1 VTDNAEAGVLL
12 RELLAVAG
20 LPPAESTELLT
31 GHGFDHEI
39 TVATLA
45 GGRQVVLRRRMNG
58 DPLDPAFSHAGF
70 FAAHDV
76 PAPAVLASTE
86 RAVLVEYIP
95 GEMLSELVA
104 SGRCTEAGW
113 RSVGDAFRRLHAVRF
128 PSGLAGRF
136 EQGRIVLTPH
146 DPVATLHAELAAADL
161 TTMLPEATKYV
172 PRLHALIDSE
182 ADQLRRT
189 PTSLLHA
196 DVNAANI
203 IVASDRTV
211 LIDWGHPLIG
221 DPRGE
226 IAALD
231 EHVYLA
237 GGGELPDAFFSAYGV
252 SRADLRLPVHRL
264 TGTIGWLAGED
275 WDEWAADLT
284 PELAVRTA
292 RWHTALVRYLQTE
305 LPQL

>member
-1 VTDNAEAGVLL
+1 
-12 RELLAVAG
+12 
-20 LPPAESTELLT
+20 
-31 GHGFDHEI
+31 
-39 TVATLA
+39 
-45 GGRQVVLRRRMNG
+45 M
-58 DPLDPAFSHAGF
+58 
-70 FAAHDV
+70 
-76 PAPAVLASTE
+76 PAPAVL
-86 RAVLVEYIP
+86 VDYVP
-95 GEMLSELVA
+95 GEMLSELVKT
-104 SGRCTEAGW
+104 GRCTEAGW

-128 PSGLAGRF
+128 PSGLTGRY
-136 EQGRIVLTPH
+136 EKGQIVLTPH
-146 DPVATLHAELAAADL
+146 DPVAALHADLAAADL
-161 TTMLPEATKYV
+161 ATVLPEATKYV

-203 IVASDRTV
+203 IVSTDRTV

-237 GGGELPDAFFSAYGV
+237 GGGELPEAFFTAYGV
-252 SRADLRLPVHRL
+252 SRAKLRLPVHRL
-264 TGTIGWLAGED
+264 TGTIGWLTSED
-275 WDEWAADLT
+275 RDEWAADLT

-292 RWHTALVRYLQTE
+292 GWRTALLRYLQTE
-305 LPQL
+305 LPKL